1 MNLTEKASYIKGLAE
16 GMKVDANDNTGKL
29 ILALIDVIDDMSLT
43 ISDLEDEVAALT
55 EQIDAVDEDLS
66 LLEDDYYEAW
76 AEDDDDAEYWDDDDE
91 YYYDDDEQFFE
102 VECPECHDNIIL
114 DEEMVAEGSITCPN
128 CGINIE
134 FEMDDEDEDE
144 E

>member
-1 MNLTEKASYIKGLAE
+1 MNLTEKSSYIKGLAD
-16 GMKVDANDNTGKL
+16 GMKVTDDDNTGKL
-29 ILALIDVIDDMSLT
+29 LLALIDVIDDMALT
-43 ISDLEDEVAALT
+43 ISDLEDAVAALT

-66 LLEDDYYEAW
+66 LLEDDFYEDEW
-76 AEDDDDAEYWDDDDE
+76 DEDEDDDE

-114 DEEMVAEGSITCPN
+114 DEEMVSEGSITCPN

-134 FEMDDEDEDE
+134 FEMDEEEADE

>member
-43 ISDLEDEVAALT
+43 ICDLEDELAALT

-66 LLEDDYYEAW
+66 LLEDDYYEEYD
-76 AEDDDDAEYWDDDDE
+76 EDEWDDDDE

>member
-1 MNLTEKASYIKGLAE
+1 MNLTEKASYIKVLAE
-16 GMKVDANDNTGKL
+16 VMKVDANDNTGKL

-66 LLEDDYYEAW
+66 LLEDDYYEEYD
-76 AEDDDDAEYWDDDDE
+76 EDEWDDDDE

>member
-66 LLEDDYYEAW
+66 LLEDDYYEEYD
-76 AEDDDDAEYWDDDDE
+76 EDEWDDDDE

>member
-16 GMKVDANDNTGKL
+16 GMKVDAADNTGKL
-29 ILALIDVIDDMSLT
+29 ILSLIDVIDDMALT

-55 EQIDAVDEDLS
+55 EQIDAVDEDLA
-66 LLEDDYYEAW
+66 LLEDDFYEEYDE
-76 AEDDDDAEYWDDDDE
+76 EDEDWDDEDE

-114 DEEMVAEGSITCPN
+114 DEEMLDEGSITCPN
-128 CGINIE
+128 CGVTIE
-134 FEMDDEDEDE
+134 FDLEDEDEDE

>member
-66 LLEDDYYEAW
+66 LLEDDYYEEYD
-76 AEDDDDAEYWDDDDE
+76 EDEWDDDDE

-114 DEEMVAEGSITCPN
+114 DEEMVAEGRITCPN

>member
-16 GMKVDANDNTGKL
+16 GMQVDATDNTGKL

-76 AEDDDDAEYWDDDDE
+76 EEDDDDAEYWDDDDE

-114 DEEMVAEGSITCPN
+114 DEEMVAEGSIKCPN
-128 CGINIE
+128 CGVNIE
-134 FEMDDEDEDE
+134 FEMDEDEDED
-144 E
+144 

>member
-66 LLEDDYYEAW
+66 LLEDDYYEEYD
-76 AEDDDDAEYWDDDDE
+76 EDEWDDDDE

-134 FEMDDEDEDE
+134 FEMDEEDADE